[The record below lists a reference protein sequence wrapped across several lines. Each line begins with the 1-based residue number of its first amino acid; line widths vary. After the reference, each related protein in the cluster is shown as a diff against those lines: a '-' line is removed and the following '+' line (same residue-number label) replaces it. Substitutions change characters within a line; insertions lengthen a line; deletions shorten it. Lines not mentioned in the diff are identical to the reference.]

1 MSEFLRP
8 LMRITSNT
16 PLLVLAIILILA
28 GIVSITPLGQMQD
41 IARLVIAVLAAV
53 SGIYVIYH
61 SLMTRSKVDDFLG
74 ALFGMLLLG
83 IAAYLGFG
91 FNIISMF
98 TQYAN
103 ALQSVTPYLIAAI
116 TALAGIVLVTRRGLS
131 QLIGVFLIIAAMAVL
146 GVNLINLIKWW

>member
-1 MSEFLRP
+1 MSEILRP
-8 LMRITSNT
+8 LARITSNT
-16 PLLVLAIILILA
+16 PLVVLAIILILA

-61 SLMTRSKVDDFLG
+61 SLMSRSKVDDFLG

-91 FNIISMF
+91 FNIINMF
-98 TQYAN
+98 TEYAS
-103 ALQSVTPYLIAAI
+103 ALQSVTPYLIAAT

-131 QLIGVFLIIAAMAVL
+131 QLIGVFLIIASMAVL
-146 GVNLINLIKWW
+146 GVNLINLVKWW

>member
-8 LMRITSNT
+8 LMRLTSNT

-61 SLMTRSKVDDFLG
+61 GLMTRSKVDDFLA
-74 ALFGMLLLG
+74 ALFGLMLLG

-98 TQYAN
+98 SEYVS
-103 ALQSVTPYLIAAI
+103 ALQSVTPYLVTAI
-116 TALAGIVLVTRRGLS
+116 VALVGTVLVTRRGIS
-131 QLIGVFLIIAAMAVL
+131 QFIGLFLILGALAYL
-146 GVNLINLIKWW
+146 GVNLVQLIKWW